1 MQKITPFLWFDNNAE
16 EAVALYTSVFKDSKI
31 LSTMRYGEA
40 GPGPKGSIMTV
51 SFLLEGQEFT
61 ALNGGPVYTFTPAT
75 SLFVQCASRE
85 EVDAIWGRLS
95 EGGTVLMELGEYP
108 FGERYGWLND
118 RFGLSWQVSLAKA
131 KQKIV
136 SFLMFTG
143 AQHGKAEEA
152 MRLYTSLFDDSKIVT
167 IDRYGNGEHEPEG
180 SVRHATFVLQGQQ
193 FMAIES
199 AHPHQFAFS
208 EALSFVVNC
217 DTQAEIDRF
226 WEKLSDGGEP
236 LQCGWLK
243 DRFGVTWQIVPP
255 VLIEMMQDKDPS
267 KAKRVT
273 EAMMQ
278 MIKLDI
284 AALQRAYE
292 G

>member
-1 MQKITPFLWFDNNAE
+1 MQKITPFLWFNDNAE

-31 LSTMRYGEA
+31 ISTMRYGDA
-40 GPGPKGSIMTV
+40 GPAPKGSIMTV
-51 SFLLEGQEFT
+51 SFLLEGQAFT
-61 ALNGGPVYTFTPAT
+61 ALNGGPIYTHTPAT

-85 EVDAIWGRLS
+85 DIDAIWARLS
-95 EGGTVLMELGEYP
+95 EGGTMLIELGEYP
-108 FGERYGWLND
+108 FSERYGWVSD
-118 RFGLSWQVSLAKA
+118 RFGVSWQISLAKA
-131 KQKIV
+131 EQKIV
-136 SFLMFTG
+136 PFLLFTG

-152 MRLYTSLFDDSKIVT
+152 MRFYTSLFDDSKIVNV
-167 IDRYGNGEHEPEG
+167 DRYGKDEHEPEG
-180 SVRHATFVLQGQQ
+180 SVRHATFVLQGLQ

-199 AHPHQFAFS
+199 AHPHEFGFS
-208 EALSFVVNC
+208 EAFSFVVNC
-217 DTQAEIDRF
+217 ESQAEIDRY
-226 WEKLSDGGEP
+226 WEKLTDGGQP

-243 DRFGVTWQIVPP
+243 DKFNVTWQIVPP

-278 MIKLDI
+278 MVKLDI
-284 AALQRAYE
+284 AALESAYK